1 MFDYHISRFD
11 KKVADLSD
19 QPALSPSALK
29 EWFDSSPEELR
40 QALNHICDD
49 GQVLSAKVEGLILG
63 TFEGAVSKSMFDA
76 ALTSE
81 LDAKATNASLSAAV
95 STLSEADE
103 AIIDLIDNLIV
114 HGSYQGNGQESQ
126 FINLGFTP
134 RILLT
139 TLSNGRISQGNFLYG
154 GLALPNLPASVVSIT
169 ENGFT
174 VTGTSSPEMG
184 NSSIYTYKFVALR

>member
-63 TFEGAVSKSMFDA
+63 TFEGAVSKCES
-76 ALTSE
+76 
-81 LDAKATNASLSAAV
+81 NQCIAV
-95 STLSEADE
+95 SRCQHFKRS
-103 AIIDLIDNLIV
+103 
-114 HGSYQGNGQESQ
+114 
-126 FINLGFTP
+126 
-134 RILLT
+134 R
-139 TLSNGRISQGNFLYG
+139 
-154 GLALPNLPASVVSIT
+154 
-169 ENGFT
+169 
-174 VTGTSSPEMG
+174 
-184 NSSIYTYKFVALR
+184 